1 MSETPKTK
9 LVSSGK
15 SANASKKIT
24 ATAGT
29 PKATPVK
36 KAPAKKAATV
46 KATTAK
52 KTTAKKA
59 TPALE
64 VVVEAPKGF
73 WARIKAFF
81 LGA

>member
-15 SANASKKIT
+15 SANASKKVT
-24 ATAGT
+24 VTDGA

-36 KAPAKKAATV
+36 KAPAK

-73 WARIKAFF
+73 WARIKSFL